1 MRVSSGSTTR
11 VRAARIREKR
21 STRGWKTTRGRER
34 RRSALPPNAPYAPRN
49 RGVVHQARQDAFFE
63 RREALALQQVRHPG
77 VRRRVVLLRGG
88 TGEAVR
94 FRFAEVAFRGDACGG
109 NLQGAARNR
118 SGTYVQGI
126 QRLVERVGEHLH
138 ALLGLEFDLHR
149 APRCVEPPRP
159 RVQKQISHATV
170 DEPLA
175 KKKGGKALLFD
186 RRIAEFIGTST
197 DSPVTDPETPIQP
210 GFHEKSLAIF
220 VEWCRDV

>member
-118 SGTYVQGI
+118 SGAALITLLVILRMADADMSLFVKGLAFI
-126 QRLVERVGEHLH
+126 VIGLCFLGFNIFISRRRL
-138 ALLGLEFDLHR
+138 ALPAGTLE
-149 APRCVEPPRP
+149 
-159 RVQKQISHATV
+159 
-170 DEPLA
+170 
-175 KKKGGKALLFD
+175 
-186 RRIAEFIGTST
+186 
-197 DSPVTDPETPIQP
+197 
-210 GFHEKSLAIF
+210 
-220 VEWCRDV
+220 

>member
-88 TGEAVR
+88 TGKAVR
-94 FRFAEVAFRGDACGG
+94 FRFAEVAFEAT
-109 NLQGAARNR
+109 R
-118 SGTYVQGI
+118 S
-126 QRLVERVGEHLH
+126 E
-138 ALLGLEFDLHR
+138 
-149 APRCVEPPRP
+149 
-159 RVQKQISHATV
+159 
-170 DEPLA
+170 
-175 KKKGGKALLFD
+175 
-186 RRIAEFIGTST
+186 GTST
-197 DSPVTDPETPIQP
+197 GRTCKASNVSSSVSASTSTPCLDSSLIFIVRRVVSSLPVRCGVQKTNP
-210 GFHEKSLAIF
+210 
-220 VEWCRDV
+220 RDR

>member
-109 NLQGAARNR
+109 NLQGAARNW

-170 DEPLA
+170 DEPLPT
-175 KKKGGKALLFD
+175 KKAGKAF
-186 RRIAEFIGTST
+186 
-197 DSPVTDPETPIQP
+197 
-210 GFHEKSLAIF
+210 
-220 VEWCRDV
+220 